1 VSVDQQVFASRV
13 TRLPLVDADGA
24 TLGRVEDL
32 VLGPAHS
39 GRPPRLLG
47 LVAVVQRR
55 KIFVGAGRI
64 KNIES
69 GGVRLRGAAVD
80 LGHFE
85 RRPGELLVEAD
96 LIDRLANGRTVM
108 DVALCSTSQPGTWEV
123 TAVALGNR
131 GPLRRRTTDV
141 VDWRQAAGLFDPG
154 PAAVQVALLR
164 EMNATDLASAVKSL
178 PPARRRLLT
187 EAMEDEQLADV
198 LEELSE
204 DDQIRL
210 LAEMDLDRVA
220 DIIEEMEPDDAAD
233 LLAEMPGEQRLLLLE
248 AMDPEEAAPIRR
260 LLRYGASTAGGL
272 MTPEPLVLAPGA
284 SVAEALA
291 RMRQPDLHPAVAGQ
305 VFVCEP
311 PLQTPTGRLVGVVGV
326 QRLLREPPSMTV
338 GGCAE
343 ESGFVRPD
351 LSELQVAE
359 MLAAY
364 NLLAVAVCDEA
375 GRLLGAVTVDDVLD
389 RTLPVGWRK
398 RRR

>member
-1 VSVDQQVFASRV
+1 MAVDQQVFASRV

-24 TLGRVEDL
+24 SLGRVEDL

-47 LVAVVQRR
+47 LVANVQRR
-55 KIFVGAGRI
+55 KIFVGSGRI
-64 KNIES
+64 KNIEVR
-69 GGVRLRGAAVD
+69 GVRLRGAAVD

-85 RRPGELLVEAD
+85 RRPGELLAVAD
-96 LIDRLANGRTVM
+96 LLDRMIDGRTVV
-108 DVALCSTSQPGTWEV
+108 DIALRPSTQLGSWEV
-123 TAVALGNR
+123 AAVALGNR
-131 GPLRRRTTDV
+131 GGLRRRTTDV
-141 VDWRQAAGLFDPG
+141 LDWREVAGLFDPG
-154 PAAVQVALLR
+154 PAAVQVAALR

-210 LAEMDLDRVA
+210 LAELDLDRVA
-220 DIIEEMEPDDAAD
+220 DIVEEMEPDDAAD
-233 LLAEMPGEQRLLLLE
+233 LLAEMTGEQRLTLLE

-272 MTPEPLVLAPGA
+272 MTPEPLVLAPSA

-291 RMRQPDLHPAVAGQ
+291 RIRQPDLAPAVAGQ

-311 PLQTPTGRLVGVVGV
+311 PLQTPTGHLVGVVGV
-326 QRLLREPPSMTV
+326 QRLLREPPGMTV

-343 ESGFVRPD
+343 ETGFVRPD

-359 MLAAY
+359 RLAAY
-364 NLLAVAVCDEA
+364 NLLAVPVCDEA

-389 RTLPVGWRK
+389 RTLPAGWRK